1 MRSGLRR
8 QTVKRAKAA
17 IRLASVARD

>member
-1 MRSGLRR
+1 MRSGLGR